1 MARHVS
7 TVETPVRDHDRDDD
21 DDHDDGH
28 DDYDDDVSI
37 KQRRDGETRL

>member
-7 TVETPVRDHDRDDD
+7 TVETPVRDHDHDDD